1 MHPAVHIDK
10 MRDQLITLDQ
20 AREELAVTEPLGEKL
35 IVADSNVEF
44 EIPDD
49 WTSRDVGDDEP
60 LEGAV
65 IKVGGSGSSA
75 GEYTL
80 TRNSLLETGS
90 ACRITRGYQK
100 AIPPDLLRVNLEWWF
115 HHGHRTSDGDE
126 KEFKLL
132 TRESDNQ
139 PPTVAAF
146 TRGAVIPF
154 SNLHLLD
161 AMLAGIEA
169 KFGEG
174 EVLVD
179 YKFSH
184 SVERTHMRLII
195 PGQRRTITNTS
206 VADDTWSIG
215 MQLKNSLI
223 GLRQTILD
231 GYLFRWWCTNG
242 CIDTLS
248 TSGGFSRRTAHT
260 PEEVY
265 EWARTSVDSVLGG
278 LEGTLDGIQALT
290 DIPVTDDATSVLR
303 DLFAQYGLPVRERER
318 VIAQMADATEPNM
331 YGLLN
336 AITVAANA
344 DDVPVSAVEQLMAMG
359 GHAAHA
365 VTGRCSADHPC
376 RRLLPEGYT
385 VPGGNSHA

>member
-1 MHPAVHIDK
+1 MHPAVSIDK
-10 MRDQLITLDQ
+10 MRDQLLTLDQ
-20 AREELAVTEPLGEKL
+20 VREQLAVTEPLTEHLFTPRG
-35 IVADSNVEF
+35 VEF
-44 EIPDD
+44 KIPEDWADREVSDD
-49 WTSRDVGDDEP
+49 AP

-65 IKVGGSGSSA
+65 VQIGGDGASA

-115 HHGHRTSDGDE
+115 GHGHTED

-132 TRESDNQ
+132 TREEDGQS
-139 PPTVAAF
+139 PVVSAF
-146 TRGAVIPF
+146 TRGSVTPF

-161 AMLAGIEA
+161 ALLTGIENKYGA
-169 KFGEG
+169 G
-174 EVLVD
+174 EVLAD

-184 SVERTHMRLII
+184 SVERTHMRLIV
-195 PGQRRTITNTS
+195 PGEHRTITGSS
-206 VADDTWSIG
+206 VADDTWSVG
-215 MQLKNSLI
+215 LQLKNSLI

-242 CIDTLS
+242 CIDTLA
-248 TSGGFSRRTAHT
+248 TSGGFSRRTQHT

-265 EWARTSVDSVLGG
+265 EWARTSVDQVLGG
-278 LEGTLDGIQALT
+278 LEETLDGVQALT
-290 DIPVTDDATSVLR
+290 DIPVSHDATLVLR
-303 DLFAQYGLPVRERER
+303 DLFAQYNLPVRERDR
-318 VIAQMADATEPNM
+318 VIAQMADTDEPNM

-336 AITVAANA
+336 AITVTANA
-344 DDVPVSAVEQLMAMG
+344 DNVPVSAVEQLMAMG

-365 VTGRCSADHPC
+365 VAGRCSADHPC
-376 RRLLPEGYT
+376 RRLLPEGYE
-385 VPGGNSHA
+385 VPSA

>member
-1 MHPAVHIDK
+1 MHPAVSIDK
-10 MRDQLITLDQ
+10 MRDQLLTLDDV
-20 AREELAVTEPLGEKL
+20 REQLAVTEPLTERLFEAPKAAGFTIPEDW
-35 IVADSNVEF
+35 ADREVS
-44 EIPDD
+44 DD
-49 WTSRDVGDDEP
+49 AP
-60 LEGAV
+60 LEGAT
-65 IKVGGSGSSA
+65 IRLDGDE
-75 GEYTL
+75 EYTL

-100 AIPPDLLRVNLEWWF
+100 AIPPGLLRVNLEWWF
-115 HHGHRTSDGDE
+115 GTGHGD

-132 TRESDNQ
+132 TRQDQ
-139 PPTVAAF
+139 PTVVAF
-146 TRGAVIPF
+146 TRGSVIPF

-161 AMLAGIEA
+161 SILAGIEA
-169 KFGEG
+169 KYGDG
-174 EVLVD
+174 EVLAD

-184 SVERTHMRLII
+184 SVERTHLRLIV
-195 PGQRRTITNTS
+195 PGEHRLITDTS
-206 VADDTWSIG
+206 VADDTWSVG
-215 MQLKNSLI
+215 LQLKNSLT

-242 CIDTLS
+242 CIDTLA
-248 TSGGFSRRTAHT
+248 TSGGFSRRTEHT

-265 EWARTSVDSVLGG
+265 AWARTSVDEVLGG
-278 LEGTLDGIQALT
+278 LESTLDGVQALT
-290 DIPVTDDATSVLR
+290 GIPVSHDATLVLR
-303 DLFAQYGLPVRERER
+303 DLFAQYHMPVRERER
-318 VIAQMADATEPNM
+318 VIAQMADTDEPNM

-376 RRLLPEGYT
+376 RRLLPEGYEFS
-385 VPGGNSHA
+385 G